1 MRERPW
7 LSVIMPV
14 FNGAEYIGE
23 ALESVRREGTEGVE
37 IVAADDGSTDGTL
50 DVLQG
55 YASLLPLRIVHRGG
69 DGSWAAGAN
78 KAMAVA
84 EGRFASILCHDDL
97 WFPGR
102 LSLLRRWAT
111 RSPAAHLFI
120 HPALFVGPHGERLG
134 HWSCPFPAR
143 EALLASEL
151 VLERLLVQNFIASPA
166 PMFDRA
172 AALESG
178 GFDPDLWFTGDWDLW
193 LRLAAK
199 GPVGFSPEPLAGFR
213 IHASS
218 LTVSRRRTTDEL
230 RLSMTSVLGRH
241 LAALRASGERRRR
254 IEKVASFSIE
264 LNVALAE
271 AARERRWPPLRT
283 AAALLRLGPAGV
295 WRYFR
300 DSRIVER
307 ISARLRLRRT
317 GAKAA

>member
-1 MRERPW
+1 
-7 LSVIMPV
+7 MPV

-23 ALESVRREGTEGVE
+23 ALESVRREGAEGIE
-37 IVAADDGSTDGTL
+37 IIAADDGSTDGTL
-50 DVLQG
+50 DVLQS
-55 YASLLPLRIVHRGG
+55 YASQLPLRIVHRGG

-111 RSPAAHLFI
+111 QSPSTALFI
-120 HPALFVGPHGERLG
+120 HPAFFVGPRGERLG
-134 HWSCPFPAR
+134 RWRCPFPAR
-143 EALLASEL
+143 EALLAPD
-151 VLERLLVQNFIASPA
+151 VFLERLLVQNFIASPA

-178 GFDPDLWFTGDWDLW
+178 GIDPQLWFTGDWDLW
-193 LRLAAK
+193 LRLATR
-199 GPVGFSPEPLAGFR
+199 GPVRFSPEPLAGFR

-230 RLSMTSVLGRH
+230 RWSMTSVLDRH
-241 LAALRASGERRRR
+241 LAALPATAERRRR

-271 AARERRWPPLRT
+271 AARERRWPPLQT
-283 AAALLRLGPAGV
+283 AASLLRLGPGGV

-307 ISARLRLRRT
+307 VSARLRLART
-317 GAKAA
+317 GAKTP